1 MIISDE
7 LKWNKHIDNIVSRAS
22 KRIYFLVQLKRTKV
36 EVNNL
41 VKFYKTCIRPLL
53 EYCCAVF
60 HDSLPDYLHLRLE
73 RVQIRCMSI
82 IYPETTYDNA
92 LENASLSSLKQRR
105 EKLVAKLFT
114 NIIKDQDHQMNCLLP
129 NKKRSCYN
137 FRKKNTFTLPKC
149 RTDRYKNTFIPANI
163 FKLSN

>member
-1 MIISDE
+1 MTISDD

-22 KRIYFLVQLKRTKV
+22 KRIYFLVKLKRAKV

-41 VKFYKTCIRPLL
+41 VKFYKTCIRSLL
-53 EYCCAVF
+53 EYCCVVF
-60 HDSLPDYLHLRLE
+60 HDSLPGYLHLRLE

-82 IYPETTYDNA
+82 IYPAATYENA
-92 LENASLSSLKQRR
+92 LEIASLSSLKQRR

-114 NIIKDQDHQMNCLLP
+114 SSIKDQDHQLNCLLP

-149 RTDRYKNTFIPANI
+149 RTDRYKNTFIPVNI